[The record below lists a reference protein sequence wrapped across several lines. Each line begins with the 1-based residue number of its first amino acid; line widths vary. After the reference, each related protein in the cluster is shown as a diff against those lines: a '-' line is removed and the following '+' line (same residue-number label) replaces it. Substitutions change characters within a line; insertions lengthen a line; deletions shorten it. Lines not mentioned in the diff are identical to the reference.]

1 MKIPLLSGIYAST
14 TPDYRTK
21 YPRNLVPVP
30 HPQGISAGNFVP
42 ADGIALFGTGPGTDR
57 GGILWNGT
65 MYRVMGTKL
74 VTVSSAGI
82 VAEIGDVG
90 GSGQVTMDYSF
101 DRLAIASSGVL
112 YYLFGGVLSKV
123 TDPDLGTVNDVLW
136 IDGVFL
142 TTDGTSI
149 VQTELLDPASVN
161 PLKYGSSEA
170 DPDKVVGLIKLRN
183 ELYVLN
189 RNTIEVFQNVGG
201 SLFAFARVPGA
212 LTPKGCIGTFACSLY
227 LGSIAFLGSARNE
240 APAVWLN
247 SNGDAQKLST
257 REIDIVL
264 SGYAETQLAAVVM
277 EARAHKGQQHLYLHL
292 PDQCLVYDAAA
303 SQIAQQAVW
312 FQLTSSIEGL
322 GQYRAKNFTWAYDRW
337 LCGDP
342 TTGNIG
348 AMVETDSEHFGAVTG
363 WEFGT
368 QFVYN
373 MGNGAIV
380 QNLELIALT
389 GSAKFGAEPVV
400 WVSYSNDGVTW
411 SQEHPCNVGRL
422 GKRDQRIAWRG
433 MGRMKKQRTFR
444 FRGTS
449 DAHIAIAALEA
460 ELEPTNG

>member
-1 MKIPLLSGIYAST
+1 
-14 TPDYRTK
+14 
-21 YPRNLVPVP
+21 
-30 HPQGISAGNFVP
+30 
-42 ADGIALFGTGPGTDR
+42 
-57 GGILWNGT
+57 
-65 MYRVMGTKL
+65 
-74 VTVSSAGI
+74 
-82 VAEIGDVG
+82 
-90 GSGQVTMDYSF
+90 MDYSF

>member
-1 MKIPLLSGIYAST
+1 MKP
-14 TPDYRTK
+14 
-21 YPRNLVPVP
+21 
-30 HPQGISAGNFVP
+30 
-42 ADGIALFGTGPGTDR
+42 
-57 GGILWNGT
+57 
-65 MYRVMGTKL
+65 
-74 VTVSSAGI
+74 
-82 VAEIGDVG
+82 
-90 GSGQVTMDYSF
+90 
-101 DRLAIASSGVL
+101 
-112 YYLFGGVLSKV
+112 
-123 TDPDLGTVNDVLW
+123 
-136 IDGVFL
+136 
-142 TTDGTSI
+142 
-149 VQTELLDPASVN
+149 
-161 PLKYGSSEA
+161 
-170 DPDKVVGLIKLRN
+170 
-183 ELYVLN
+183 
-189 RNTIEVFQNVGG
+189 
-201 SLFAFARVPGA
+201 
-212 LTPKGCIGTFACSLY
+212 
-227 LGSIAFLGSARNE
+227 
-240 APAVWLN
+240 

-264 SGYAETQLAAVVM
+264 SGYTEAQLASVVM

-303 SQIAQQAVW
+303 SQIAQQPVW
-312 FQLTSSIEGL
+312 FQLTSTIEGL

-342 TTGNIG
+342 TTSNIG
-348 AMVETDSEHFGAVTG
+348 AMVETDSEHFGTVTG